1 MSFTEFGQDFN
12 RLTTTC
18 TAAAVLTPAESDY
31 YDENGMLSDGVE
43 TAEGKSPGKR
53 YKSPEDSPRSE
64 QSKVR
69 ILGKVE
75 RLPGRSRIGETGV
88 TTYFLQD
95 PSPFYC
101 TVSKLIA
108 ITTFDI
114 VLENESVALA
124 KIVRRL
130 EIREEDEF

>member
-1 MSFTEFGQDFN
+1 MRVISVT
-12 RLTTTC
+12 RPVHVAL
-18 TAAAVLTPAESDY
+18 LK
-31 YDENGMLSDGVE
+31 LSH
-43 TAEGKSPGKR
+43 
-53 YKSPEDSPRSE
+53 
-64 QSKVR
+64 R

-101 TVSKLIA
+101 TVSKLIT